1 MESPQIEYIQS
12 LIEELESKVL
22 EYDECV
28 DREEERKKLIIRKMD
43 LLNSIL
49 IEIHRLNEE
58 IDDNDEKEIQSKQE
72 QRKTIVLIKRNIKIL
87 RYEKYLAKTLLQ
99 DIKKIKILKEN
110 IINLRNEILLVN
122 KYYNFLIMNRNI
134 ITKKQR
140 MNTIGS
146 GLIEIERFRKGSKTF
161 IIKNCEN
168 YIDYRLFFN
177 YISHG
182 LILKLK
188 QSCIKTSIKFNLHVD
203 ATYIRPITHDK
214 QDVAFKTSNV
224 LACNSSDFASLLNTK
239 FDKILAEESEFI
251 AKGSGWTL
259 VSIDGL
265 QLRINLVNPLK
276 GGAYL
281 DLPKFIREK
290 KAIINVKNKDKYC
303 FKYSILTKYDTRSN
317 KSRFNQKYFDFLE
330 KKSGLDFKCIDFPT
344 QINQIKKFER
354 LNNVSVNVYSLN
366 NKGTIFPLFIN
377 NKEEKNHFDLFLIN
391 NHKTSHYCYIK
402 DFSRFIRSQ
411 KTKNC
416 SKLIIC
422 KRCFTTFGNKPCKSK
437 LWGET
442 GLTEHKKM
450 CSKNELG
457 RPIMFEE
464 GKEYKFIFFKSYKKT
479 SRIPFVIYADFECI
493 LKPKQTNEFT
503 ETSKK
508 PQVSKTY
515 ITHLHEIM
523 SYAFYVKVDYN
534 IISEKLMQQFK
545 IPTNIII
552 YRGIDAA
559 KKFIEN
565 MIDISKKINDIYQIN
580 VPMITLTEKEEKEF
594 QIAKVCKICLLSFE
608 ENELYKVRDHCH
620 ITGKYRQCICFKC
633 NFEITNP
640 SFVPI
645 FFHNLS
651 YDSHFIIRE
660 LGFDDKNIHVIPN
673 STEKYISFSK
683 EVALRF
689 SIKFVDT
696 FRFMASSLSELADNL
711 LEDKSRFKETLKL
724 FSNKTLDLVTR
735 KGVFPYEYIDNWS
748 KLNETRLPSK
758 SAFYNSLK
766 DEEINNNDYSHAK
779 KIWKVFNIK
788 TLGEYSDLY
797 LKTDVAI
804 LTDVFEN
811 FRDLCLSTLSLDPA
825 HYMTAPGF
833 AFDCMLKYTKGG
845 ICQSVKRYAKANIPN
860 IEGLNYNPNKSISWI
875 TYLDC
880 VNLYGKSML
889 TELPFKDFEWVDDLN
904 IDVTKISD
912 DSEVGYILEV
922 DIDYPQYLHEKHN
935 DFPFLPLNE
944 CPPNSKNVRTR
955 VSLKLV
961 SSDKQAN
968 KLMMKNTFKDRTIY
982 SENLMAIHQ
991 HKETIKF
998 DKAIYVGSAILDV
1011 SKTFIYDL
1019 FPYFDT
1025 SNYPKDHY
1033 CFSENHKNQ
1042 PGYFKDEMGG
1052 KILKEFVS
1060 LRPKL
1065 YAYKIV
1071 NNDEVKKAKGVKKY
1085 SPLGA
1090 LEPLYVEVKLLCE
1103 RFSVSRLD
1111 LRSAAR
1117 VK

>member
-1 MESPQIEYIQS
+1 MNTASSVEA
-12 LIEELESKVL
+12 LEA
-22 EYDECV
+22 
-28 DREEERKKLIIRKMD
+28 
-43 LLNSIL
+43 SIFFSSISTL
-49 IEIHRLNEE
+49 TEI
-58 IDDNDEKEIQSKQE
+58 
-72 QRKTIVLIKRNIKIL
+72 
-87 RYEKYLAKTLLQ
+87 
-99 DIKKIKILKEN
+99 
-110 IINLRNEILLVN
+110 
-122 KYYNFLIMNRNI
+122 LIMNRNI

-146 GLIEIERFRKGSKTF
+146 GLIEIERFRK
-161 IIKNCEN
+161 
-168 YIDYRLFFN
+168 DYFLTW
-177 YISHG
+177 
-182 LILKLK
+182 LK

-317 KSRFNQKYFDFLE
+317 KSLFNQKYFDFLE

-354 LNNVSVNVYSLN
+354 LNNVSVNVYS
-366 NKGTIFPLFIN
+366 TIFPLFIN

-457 RPIMFEE
+457 RSIMFEE
-464 GKEYKFIFFKSYKKT
+464 GKENKFIFFKSYKKT
-479 SRIPFVIYADFECI
+479 FRIPFVIYADFECI

-660 LGFDDKNIHVIPN
+660 LVYF
-673 STEKYISFSK
+673 
-683 EVALRF
+683 
-689 SIKFVDT
+689 
-696 FRFMASSLSELADNL
+696 
-711 LEDKSRFKETLKL
+711 
-724 FSNKTLDLVTR
+724 
-735 KGVFPYEYIDNWS
+735 
-748 KLNETRLPSK
+748 
-758 SAFYNSLK
+758 
-766 DEEINNNDYSHAK
+766 
-779 KIWKVFNIK
+779 IK

-811 FRDLCLSTLSLDPA
+811 FRDLCLSTLSLDPD
-825 HYMTAPGF
+825 HHMTAPGF
-833 AFDCMLKYTKGG
+833 AFDYMLKYTK
-845 ICQSVKRYAKANIPN
+845 Y
-860 IEGLNYNPNKSISWI
+860 
-875 TYLDC
+875 
-880 VNLYGKSML
+880 
-889 TELPFKDFEWVDDLN
+889 
-904 IDVTKISD
+904 TK
-912 DSEVGYILEV
+912 
-922 DIDYPQYLHEKHN
+922 
-935 DFPFLPLNE
+935 
-944 CPPNSKNVRTR
+944 
-955 VSLKLV
+955 
-961 SSDKQAN
+961 
-968 KLMMKNTFKDRTIY
+968 
-982 SENLMAIHQ
+982 
-991 HKETIKF
+991 
-998 DKAIYVGSAILDV
+998 
-1011 SKTFIYDL
+1011 
-1019 FPYFDT
+1019 
-1025 SNYPKDHY
+1025 
-1033 CFSENHKNQ
+1033 
-1042 PGYFKDEMGG
+1042 
-1052 KILKEFVS
+1052 
-1060 LRPKL
+1060 
-1065 YAYKIV
+1065 
-1071 NNDEVKKAKGVKKY
+1071 
-1085 SPLGA
+1085 
-1090 LEPLYVEVKLLCE
+1090 VKLDKLT
-1103 RFSVSRLD
+1103 D
-1111 LRSAAR
+1111 
-1117 VK
+1117 